1 MKKIA
6 IFLLAGI
13 IGSSL
18 EVCQAQK
25 QVTQTQPQVSTS
37 PVNQGKILKR
47 KVAIAR
53 FSNES
58 KYAKG
63 LFYDKANDPLE
74 KQAIDILSSKLA
86 NSGKFILIER
96 SDITKIIG
104 ESTNITDSMKTQLGA
119 DYLIVGSITE
129 YGRKNVGHD
138 GVFSASKSQ
147 IVQAGVNIR
156 LVDVTTG
163 LILYS
168 EEAHGEAETKTKTTM
183 GIGSKADY
191 DSALDDQAISA
202 AISKLVENIINNC
215 MDRPWKGYFLS
226 KDAESIIISGGKSQ
240 GIQKGDFFIVKQ
252 KGKKVKNPQTGV
264 VIEIPGKTVGKIR
277 VSETGG
283 DTPMTEYSFVEFV
296 EGNIDGAQISNYY
309 IEEDK
314 K

>member
-129 YGRKNVGHD
+129 YGRKKCGARRSFFQLQNH
-138 GVFSASKSQ
+138 KLY
-147 IVQAGVNIR
+147 R
-156 LVDVTTG
+156 LV
-163 LILYS
+163 
-168 EEAHGEAETKTKTTM
+168 
-183 GIGSKADY
+183 
-191 DSALDDQAISA
+191 
-202 AISKLVENIINNC
+202 
-215 MDRPWKGYFLS
+215 
-226 KDAESIIISGGKSQ
+226 
-240 GIQKGDFFIVKQ
+240 
-252 KGKKVKNPQTGV
+252 
-264 VIEIPGKTVGKIR
+264 
-277 VSETGG
+277 
-283 DTPMTEYSFVEFV
+283 
-296 EGNIDGAQISNYY
+296 
-309 IEEDK
+309 
-314 K
+314 